1 MIVFLYF
8 QEVISKLYHPW
19 NLIHLNSKLV
29 KCWNIMMEIIM
40 MEIEVY
46 QCAVQKRSVS
56 KGKTYIS
63 VLTTM
68 PQPQN
73 VLVYTDGL
81 GEYVND
87 SEGNQIR
94 PCDLW

>member
-1 MIVFLYF
+1 
-8 QEVISKLYHPW
+8 
-19 NLIHLNSKLV
+19 
-29 KCWNIMMEIIM
+29 MEIIM

-87 SEGNQIR
+87 A
-94 PCDLW
+94 